1 MYTQA
6 KDSIKRLTELNLINE
21 NQDTFLVQL
30 MSGKGFD
37 FEKFEETSM
46 LDWCVNF
53 LRNYKILPSISNKHK
68 IGEFYLAES
77 ELIDE
82 MYKILI
88 SENPH
93 INMVEKLR
101 TMDEKNRRIY
111 LENYINLNS
120 KETRKYVQF
129 SYLVFKIS
137 VLSDIYI
144 INYGLEENTRV
155 DIDLF
160 IHNLLNYIN
169 DSGKIISVKN
179 LEFEVEEFRRYL
191 IDEIMYRVDD
201 MFESENSKSEMK
213 MYHIDIPLTQDE
225 VEELDSMI
233 DNFIKNRKVNK
244 KSKIDIESDFQT
256 EIEIESDN
264 NFYPKVSEGLSLS
277 DIKKELNPLDYNRDL
292 ELFSQIRNGNY
303 KHNRFII
310 HFDMGIYILKVVF
323 ERYESGNWEFKT
335 TYQTYK
341 SLENNDT
348 NYLEVNNTITKLKE
362 ILGDDIKR
370 LRSWALISDLLDNEK
385 EYIFE
390 QIGQSNINQ

>member
-82 MYKILI
+82 MFKILI

-111 LENYINLNS
+111 LENFINLNS

-160 IHNLLNYIN
+160 VHNLLNYIN
-169 DSGKIISVKN
+169 DSGKIISVKG

-213 MYHIDIPLTQDE
+213 MYHIDIPLTKDE

-264 NFYPKVSEGLSLS
+264 NFYPKTFEGLSLS

>member
-160 IHNLLNYIN
+160 VHNLLNYIN